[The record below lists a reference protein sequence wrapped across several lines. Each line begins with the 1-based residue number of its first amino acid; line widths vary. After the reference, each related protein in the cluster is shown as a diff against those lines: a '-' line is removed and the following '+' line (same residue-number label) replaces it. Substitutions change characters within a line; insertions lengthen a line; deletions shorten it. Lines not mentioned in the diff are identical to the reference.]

1 MTEEQFL
8 SSTLRQILILDEL
21 HSNYFKNNLREVVAE
36 TIDSILGN
44 QTEEEEEE
52 IYVESFSELF

>member
-8 SSTLRQILILDEL
+8 SSTLRQVLILDEL

-44 QTEEEEEE
+44 QIEEEEE